1 MAYNP
6 ADGKIYGVADGSL
19 VTVDRFTAEVQAVG
33 QIPVTTNTLACS
45 EDGTFYCN
53 EYGTG
58 KIWQFTL
65 DSLKTEPPVKYD
77 FDGDGTVSTGDVQAL
92 LDYAT
97 GVRTTVS
104 HREHAD
110 FDGNGEITTRDAYLF
125 ETRLDAGDLTGG
137 EAGGGNFP
145 VYHPVPSGHGS
156 QSQQRPAL
164 LGQLCHHDL

>member
-92 LDYAT
+92 LVTPPESAPP
-97 GVRTTVS
+97 
-104 HREHAD
+104 
-110 FDGNGEITTRDAYLF
+110 F
-125 ETRLDAGDLTGG
+125 LTGSTLILTETEKLPPG
-137 EAGGGNFP
+137 TP
-145 VYHPVPSGHGS
+145 ICL
-156 QSQQRPAL
+156 RP
-164 LGQLCHHDL
+164 GWMQET